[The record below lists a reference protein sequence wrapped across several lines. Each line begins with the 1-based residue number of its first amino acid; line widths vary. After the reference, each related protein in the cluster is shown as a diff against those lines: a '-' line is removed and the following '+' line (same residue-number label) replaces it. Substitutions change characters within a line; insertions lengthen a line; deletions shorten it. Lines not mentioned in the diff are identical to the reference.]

1 MRPFRA
7 LLSVALAALLP
18 TAAGAATL
26 VSVSYENNYKN
37 ADVIDTSTSGLIRLD
52 LDYRYEADDPITL
65 RYRIDAA
72 EAAAGQISFNAIL
85 RNNMSFH
92 FWEAAVWQAAGSPV
106 TLGDPA
112 GSVRGG
118 TMPITFYYHGPNG
131 SGGYFDVD
139 HAANGDFG
147 EPLIAY
153 LGNPLGE
160 SGRTDFTLK
169 LNGLAAGAEFDVVVA
184 IPEPESVAFLLA
196 GLGAAAARLR
206 RRRAA

>member
-1 MRPFRA
+1 MRPLRP
-7 LLSVALAALLP
+7 LLPIALAALLP
-18 TAAGAATL
+18 TAAGAATF
-26 VSVSYENNYKN
+26 VSASYVDNFKN
-37 ADVIDTSTSGLIRLD
+37 ADIVDTSTSGRISVD
-52 LDYRYEADDPITL
+52 LDYRYDSDDPITL

-72 EAAAGQISFNAIL
+72 EAAAGEISFNAIL

-106 TLGDPA
+106 TIGDPA

-118 TMPITFYYHGPNG
+118 TMPITFYYHGPNA
-131 SGGYFDVD
+131 SGGYFDLD

-147 EPLIAY
+147 EPVIAY

-184 IPEPESVAFLLA
+184 IPEPGSVAFLLA

-206 RRRAA
+206 RRPAA